1 MSIETL
7 RSIITGYSSVC
18 PARWKTVHHV
28 KNNSLLTATQK
39 SKLIKYCLRIHRELT
54 RFHTIQKIFMPATLP
69 FLSSANQ
76 IHPTGYHKRKQ
87 NDGSDSVE
95 NESSDKPLPVE
106 LQRLFLPSDLP
117 LNIRAMCHPGLDTIE
132 MQLKEAQCRSAL
144 GQVQTWMH
152 IKSGLLTYK
161 QHHTLHQGMN
171 TRMCE
176 ELQQNNLKGKLHQA
190 KYNRAQTTL
199 LVLVGTNEDGFEWRE
214 MKDIDV

>member
-1 MSIETL
+1 
-7 RSIITGYSSVC
+7 
-18 PARWKTVHHV
+18 
-28 KNNSLLTATQK
+28 
-39 SKLIKYCLRIHRELT
+39 
-54 RFHTIQKIFMPATLP
+54 
-69 FLSSANQ
+69 
-76 IHPTGYHKRKQ
+76 
-87 NDGSDSVE
+87 
-95 NESSDKPLPVE
+95 
-106 LQRLFLPSDLP
+106 
-117 LNIRAMCHPGLDTIE
+117 
-132 MQLKEAQCRSAL
+132 
-144 GQVQTWMH
+144 MH